1 MMLLTRT
8 HLCISGKLLSTILSL
23 PSKRLSGIGTGCP
36 GSLVT
41 MKSVTSG
48 RCNGWYLLGFSHLL
62 EKSHHKDQF
71 VDILDLIMITL
82 QCVNRETVVRY
93 FLPQN
98 WATPLVFAFLHQL
111 ACLHFGEWYSAR
123 IWPPYKERDNI
134 SSVDVTFE
142 FFRGLNGSKVFVSGC
157 NAKETILR
165 SQEGAQSTYK
175 INLWHAAIFT

>member
-1 MMLLTRT
+1 MLLTRT

-41 MKSVTSG
+41 IKSVTSG
-48 RCNGWYLLGFSHLL
+48 RCHGWYLLRFSHLL
-62 EKSHHKDQF
+62 EKSRHKDQF
-71 VDILDLIMITL
+71 FDILDLIMITL
-82 QCVNRETVVRY
+82 LTVVRY

-98 WATPLVFAFLHQL
+98 WATPLVFAFLHQI

-123 IWPPYKERDNI
+123 IWSPYKERDDI

-142 FFRGLNGSKVFVSGC
+142 FFLGLNGTPSKVFISGC

-175 INLWHAAIFT
+175 INLCHAAIFT